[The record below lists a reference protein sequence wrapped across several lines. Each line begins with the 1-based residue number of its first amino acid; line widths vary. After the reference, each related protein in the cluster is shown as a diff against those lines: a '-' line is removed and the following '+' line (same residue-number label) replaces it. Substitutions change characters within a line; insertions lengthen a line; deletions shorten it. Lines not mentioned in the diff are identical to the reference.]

1 MENSDLE
8 IIIAKVISGNANSK
22 EISLIEEWKKES
34 MKNRDSYNEL
44 KRSWELSCM
53 LMSEQEI
60 NEARLCVEKKIRSRQ
75 NH

>member
-8 IIIAKVISGNANSK
+8 IIIAKVISGNGNSE
-22 EISLIEEWKKES
+22 EIGFIEEWKNEDK
-34 MKNRDSYNEL
+34 KNRDLFKEL
-44 KRSWELSCM
+44 RKRWELSCV

>member
-8 IIIAKVISGNANSK
+8 IIIAKVISGNGNS
-22 EISLIEEWKKES
+22 EENSFVEEWKNEDQ
-34 MKNRDSYNEL
+34 KNRDLFNEL
-44 KRSWELSCM
+44 RKRWELSCV
-53 LMSEQEI
+53 LMSEKEI